1 MRSGFR
7 IFCYP
12 VAMLTFLKSLF
23 GPKKHIKI
31 SVPKPHHDPVKYEAE
46 RAIAASPKKADRLK
60 LAQNPRTH
68 LEILYYLAGDSDD
81 DVRLAV
87 AKNASTPVQASPV
100 IARDKNVDVRL
111 ALAHRLM
118 ALLPELSEE
127 QHSQLYAF
135 AAQALGVLALDEVLK
150 VRLALASVLK
160 DMACAPPQVVSQLA
174 RDLERQVSEPILR
187 YCSALPDKD
196 LLEILSEHPQHWVV
210 EAIAARSDL
219 SAKVSD
225 AVYETKQIPAG
236 ALLIGNDK
244 AEIADDTLTK
254 IVERAK
260 TTPEWHRPLCLRKH
274 LPAFLMKEIVGFVD
288 ESLHKFILDRTDFD
302 DKTRAELED
311 TVKRRMRFL
320 VDGKGNRISPKD
332 KVIALHKAGTLT
344 EDVMAD
350 ALALREYDF
359 IQMGLSLKSKLPID
373 TVKRMIETR
382 SGKAVTALVW
392 RAGYSMRYALELQ
405 RELAKVPH
413 TDLVYPRNGIDFPL
427 TPQEMDWQIGF
438 FKPEKG

>member
-1 MRSGFR
+1 MFTMLRSLLGGQ
-7 IFCYP
+7 
-12 VAMLTFLKSLF
+12 KS
-23 GPKKHIKI
+23 KTKYT
-31 SVPKPHHDPVKYEAE
+31 VPKPQHDPARYDRE
-46 RAIAASPKKADRLK
+46 RAQASSAKKADRLK
-60 LAQNPRTH
+60 LAQNPQTH

-87 AKNASTPVQASPV
+87 AKNGSTPIQASPV

-150 VRLALASVLK
+150 VRMALSSVLK
-160 DMACAPPQVVSQLA
+160 DMACAPPAVVAQLA
-174 RDLERQVSEPILR
+174 RDMERQVSEPILR
-187 YCSALPDKD
+187 FCSALPDDD
-196 LLEILSEHPQHWVV
+196 LLDILSEHPQAWVV
-210 EAIAARSDL
+210 EAIASRAKIS
-219 SAKVSD
+219 SKVSD
-225 AVYETKQIPAG
+225 AVAETRAVPAG
-236 ALLIGNDK
+236 TVLLTNQG

-260 TTPEWHRPLCLRKH
+260 DTPEWHKPLCLRKH
-274 LPAFLMKEIVGFVD
+274 LPAFLMKEIVAFVD
-288 ESLHKFILDRTDFD
+288 ESLHKFILDRTDLD
-302 DKTRAELED
+302 DKTREEVEG

-320 VDGKGNRISPKD
+320 VDEKGNRIVPKD
-332 KVIALHKAGTLT
+332 KVLAMHKAGKLD
-344 EDVMAD
+344 EDVMSD

-359 IQMGLSLKSKLPID
+359 IQMGLSLKSKLPLE
-373 TVKRMIETR
+373 TVRRMIDTR

-392 RAGYSMRYALELQ
+392 RAGLSMRYALDLQ

-413 TDLVYPRNGIDFPL
+413 ADLVYPRNGVDYPL
-427 TPQEMDWQIGF
+427 SPQEMDWQIGF
-438 FKPEKG
+438 FKPE

>member
-1 MRSGFR
+1 MSLLAR
-7 IFCYP
+7 
-12 VAMLTFLKSLF
+12 LF
-23 GPKKHIKI
+23 GAKKQKI
-31 SVPKPHHDPVKYEAE
+31 TVPKPHHDPARYEEE
-46 RAIAASPKKADRLK
+46 RAIAASPKKAERLK

-81 DVRLAV
+81 EVRLAV
-87 AKNASTPVQASPV
+87 ARNAATPIQASPV
-100 IARDKNVDVRL
+100 IARDKSVDVRL

-150 VRLALASVLK
+150 VRLALSSVLK
-160 DMACAPPQVVSQLA
+160 DMACAPPQVVAQLA
-174 RDLERQVSEPILR
+174 RDMERQVSEPILR

-196 LLEILSEHPQHWVV
+196 LLDILSEHPQPWVL
-210 EAIAARSDL
+210 EAIAGRAHL
-219 SAKVSD
+219 SNKVSD
-225 AVYETKQIPAG
+225 ALYETKNIPAG
-236 ALLIGNDK
+236 TVLIGNDG
-244 AEIADDTLTK
+244 AEIADDTLSK

-274 LPAFLMKEIVGFVD
+274 LPAFLMREIVGFVD

-302 DKTRAELED
+302 TKTRAEIED

-320 VDGKGNRISPKD
+320 VDSKGNRIAPKD
-332 KVIALHKAGTLT
+332 KVLALHKEGRLD
-344 EDVMAD
+344 EDVMSD

-359 IQMGLSLKSKLPID
+359 IQMGLSLKSKLPLD

-392 RAGYSMRYALELQ
+392 RAGLSMRFALELQ

-413 TDLVYPRNGIDFPL
+413 AELVYPRNGTDYPL
-427 TPQEMDWQIGF
+427 STQEMDWQIGF
-438 FKPEKG
+438 FKPEKS